1 MDQAKKF
8 LFYLLRWQMSTPV
21 LWLVVRSLGAGLEA
35 TVLANLIG
43 GSIFFWVDRLI
54 FRSRLRVE
62 WEVQPEGICSDCG
75 SQERVRRLTF
85 APAAAGFYD
94 KRYDARP
101 EYRCPACSQAKIR
114 ELHAAKRV
122 LPAVTA

>member
-1 MDQAKKF
+1 LDQAKKF

-21 LWLVVRSLGAGLEA
+21 LWLVVRSLGPGLEA

-54 FRSRLRVE
+54 FRNRFHVE
-62 WEVQPEGICSDCG
+62 WEVQPEGTCSDCG
-75 SQERVRRLTF
+75 SIEKVRRLTF
-85 APAAAGFYD
+85 APAAQGFYD
-94 KRYDARP
+94 KREDARP
-101 EYRCPACSQAKIR
+101 EYRCPACSEDKIR
-114 ELHAAKRV
+114 QLRAARRV